1 MQSFGSRWLEVPRWP
16 AIPLPIAWVKVEAVV
31 EASRGRGPGLRAAF
45 AATTTTVIRVG
56 AVVATAVVVLVVT
69 PDMAGAAAST
79 ELAVVA
85 VLKFAVVLAWS
96 SYLGVG
102 IDLDFRLSARGASC
116 WSFKPTTVLQHE
128 PRKDPSHGW
137 GNYAW

>member
-1 MQSFGSRWLEVPRWP
+1 M
-16 AIPLPIAWVKVEAVV
+16 
-31 EASRGRGPGLRAAF
+31 
-45 AATTTTVIRVG
+45 TTATVIRVR
-56 AVVATAVVVLVVT
+56 AVVVTAVIVLVVT
-69 PDMAGAAAST
+69 PDMTDAAAST

-96 SYLGVG
+96 SYLGMGMMG
-102 IDLDFRLSARGASC
+102 IDVDFRLSARGASC
-116 WSFKPTTVLQHE
+116 WSFKPTPVLQHE